1 MCFFTVDWEM
11 LSRCPIAAFPAPSS
25 ASFATSSSRALRPRS
40 ISSSSA
46 EARSWRSAGSWT
58 WVSSSRGW
66 TARSAPAEVEAAL
79 EAPADSRLLGTAP
92 TDAELRVLRLLDS
105 DLTFR
110 EIAAELDV
118 SSDTVKS
125 HARRAYRRRGVNSPA
140 AAGAAARE
148 RGLLAGD

>member
-1 MCFFTVDWEM
+1 
-11 LSRCPIAAFPAPSS
+11 
-25 ASFATSSSRALRPRS
+25 
-40 ISSSSA
+40 
-46 EARSWRSAGSWT
+46 
-58 WVSSSRGW
+58 
-66 TARSAPAEVEAAL
+66 
-79 EAPADSRLLGTAP
+79 
-92 TDAELRVLRLLDS
+92 VLRLLDS